1 MVQKREVPTDF
12 FLSPCQRSTNVDSSH
27 RTLGPNLGALVVE
40 DPLVE
45 QGCQG
50 SHLGKAADL
59 DADIQTS
66 DDIPSHVVVIYFHHV
81 SAARTCGSAL

>member
-1 MVQKREVPTDF
+1 
-12 FLSPCQRSTNVDSSH
+12 
-27 RTLGPNLGALVVE
+27 
-40 DPLVE
+40 VE

-81 SAARTCGSAL
+81 SAARTCESVL